1 MRAIDGALLVSLCFL
16 LVVVLGAVQSG
27 PPLAVRYE
35 LPGFLSFASSPAPVQ
50 TSVSHST
57 TSHGTVSHSTVSQTK
72 GSQGPPQ
79 TVTSTTQ
86 SNATSATK
94 GVAAG
99 ATGGSLNDLAQYALV
114 SIVLALGSGM
124 VVLLL
129 RRESP
134 KVFDLKGLIEEMES
148 QRSYFVRS
156 WTRKLRNAALLRYY
170 VLMAEVCSKVGIED
184 EPTET
189 PQEFIGRAS
198 AELEV
203 AGPDETRF
211 ADAVDRAHY
220 GVELSSDEVEEA
232 SKFMDSFTKTI
243 ARRVTLV

>member
-1 MRAIDGALLVSLCFL
+1 MRATDGALLISLCFL

-35 LPGFLSFASSPAPVQ
+35 LPGFLSFASSPAPIQ
-50 TSVSHST
+50 TSTVSHRTTSHST
-57 TSHGTVSHSTVSQTK
+57 ISQTK
-72 GSQGPPQ
+72 ESQGPTQ

-86 SNATSATK
+86 SSTTRTSQ

-99 ATGGSLNDLAQYALV
+99 ATGGSLNDLAQYALA

-124 VVLLL
+124 VILLL

-148 QRSYFVRS
+148 QRSYFVGS

-170 VLMAEVCSKVGIED
+170 VLMAEVCSRVGIED
-184 EPTET
+184 GPTET

-203 AGPDETRF
+203 TGPDETRF

-220 GVELSSDEVEEA
+220 GAELSSDEVEEA

>member
-1 MRAIDGALLVSLCFL
+1 MTRATQG
-16 LVVVLGAVQSG
+16 VVV
-27 PPLAVRYE
+27 
-35 LPGFLSFASSPAPVQ
+35 
-50 TSVSHST
+50 
-57 TSHGTVSHSTVSQTK
+57 
-72 GSQGPPQ
+72 
-79 TVTSTTQ
+79 
-86 SNATSATK
+86 
-94 GVAAG
+94 G
-99 ATGGSLNDLAQYALV
+99 ATGGSLDDLAQYALI

-156 WTRKLRNAALLRYY
+156 WTRKLRNVALLRYY
-170 VLMAEVCSKVGIED
+170 VLMAEVCSRVGIED

-203 AGPDETRF
+203 TGPDQTRF

-232 SKFMDSFTKTI
+232 SKFMDSFTKMI

>member
-1 MRAIDGALLVSLCFL
+1 MRATDGALLVSLCFL

-27 PPLAVRYE
+27 PTLAVRYQ
-35 LPGFLSFASSPAPVQ
+35 LPGFLSFASSPTVIQ
-50 TSVSHST
+50 TSSVSHST
-57 TSHGTVSHSTVSQTK
+57 RSHSTMSQTK
-72 GSQGPPQ
+72 GGQGPPQ

-86 SNATSATK
+86 SSMTRATQ
-94 GVAAG
+94 GVVVG
-99 ATGGSLNDLAQYALV
+99 ATGGSLDDLAQYALI

-156 WTRKLRNAALLRYY
+156 WTRKLRNVALLRYY
-170 VLMAEVCSKVGIED
+170 VLMAEVCSRVGIED

-203 AGPDETRF
+203 TGPDQTRF

-232 SKFMDSFTKTI
+232 SKFMDSFTKMI